1 MSWGTGSERIQEL
14 INAGELGQ
22 VPPDTGLARRMLADA
37 GRHLATAATA
47 QSTGDLPGA
56 YQLAYD
62 ALRKS
67 AASLLEA
74 QGLRATSRGGHIAV
88 QDAVTAQFGSSIRAL
103 RSFSRLRRARNSFE
117 YPSTETPGPS
127 DDDVKDAIRVA
138 REVNDAVD
146 KILESYAVRQ
156 GEALCAGAGEPD

>member
-1 MSWGTGSERIQEL
+1 MSWETGSERIREL
-14 INAGELGQ
+14 INRGELGQ

-37 GRHLATAATA
+37 GRHLATAAA
-47 QSTGDLPGA
+47 AESTGDLAGA

-67 AASLLEA
+67 AAGLLEA

-88 QDAVTAQFGSSIRAL
+88 QDAVLAQFGSTIRAL

-117 YPSTETPGPS
+117 YPSIETPGPS
-127 DDDVKDAIRVA
+127 GDDVKDAIRVA
-138 REVNDAVD
+138 REVNEAAG
-146 KILESYAVRQ
+146 KILES
-156 GEALCAGAGEPD
+156 EILSPW

>member
-1 MSWGTGSERIQEL
+1 MSWETGSTRIQEL

-22 VPPDTGLARRMLADA
+22 VSPDENLARRMLEDA
-37 GRHLATAATA
+37 TRHLATAAGA
-47 QSTGDLPGA
+47 QSAGDLPGA

-88 QDAVTAQFGSSIRAL
+88 QDAVIAQFGTSIRAL

-127 DDDVKDAIRVA
+127 EDDVKDAIHVA
-138 REVNDAVD
+138 RDVNDAAS
-146 KILESYAVRQ
+146 KILESGV
-156 GEALCAGAGEPD
+156 LSPW

>member
-1 MSWGTGSERIQEL
+1 MSWETGSERIQEL
-14 INAGELGQ
+14 INEGELGQ
-22 VPPDTGLARRMLADA
+22 VPPDAKLARRMLTDG
-37 GRHLATAATA
+37 GRHLATAAA
-47 QSTGDLPGA
+47 AESTGDLPGA

-88 QDAVTAQFGSSIRAL
+88 QDAVSAQFGSTIRAL
-103 RSFSRLRRARNSFE
+103 RSFSRIRRARNSFE

-127 DDDVKDAIRVA
+127 GDDVKDAIRVA
-138 REVNDAVD
+138 REVNDAAG
-146 KILESYAVRQ
+146 KILDSEILS
-156 GEALCAGAGEPD
+156 PW

>member
-1 MSWGTGSERIQEL
+1 MSWETGSERVREL
-14 INAGELGQ
+14 VSAGELGQ

-37 GRHLATAATA
+37 ARHLATAAA
-47 QSTGDLPGA
+47 AESAGDPAGA

-88 QDAVTAQFGSSIRAL
+88 QEAVTAQFGSSIRAL

-127 DDDVKDAIRVA
+127 GDDVTDAIRVA
-138 REVNDAVD
+138 REVNDTAG
-146 KILESYAVRQ
+146 KILES
-156 GEALCAGAGEPD
+156 GILTSW

>member
-1 MSWGTGSERIQEL
+1 MSWETGNERIRDL
-14 INAGELGQ
+14 IAGGELGQ
-22 VPPDTGLARRMLADA
+22 VSPDIELARRMLADA
-37 GRHLATAATA
+37 GRHLATAAA
-47 QSTGDLPGA
+47 AESTGDLPGA

-88 QDAVTAQFGSSIRAL
+88 QDAVIAQFGSSIRAL

-117 YPSTETPGPS
+117 YPSAETPGPS
-127 DDDVKDAIRVA
+127 GDDVNDAIRIA
-138 REVNDAVD
+138 REVHDAAG
-146 KILESYAVRQ
+146 KILESDIIS
-156 GEALCAGAGEPD
+156 PWS

>member
-1 MSWGTGSERIQEL
+1 MSWETGSGRIREL
-14 INAGELGQ
+14 LMAGELGQ

-37 GRHLATAATA
+37 GRHLATAGAA

-67 AASLLEA
+67 SASLLEA

-127 DDDVKDAIRVA
+127 KDDVKDAIGVA
-138 REVNDAVD
+138 REVNDAAG
-146 KILESYAVRQ
+146 KILES
-156 GEALCAGAGEPD
+156 GILSPW